1 LSPSCH
7 VAAERGVLIGYF
19 LLLFSTSASR
29 KRFST
34 LRVAQFGE
42 NKWGFIQ
49 NRHSTFA
56 KTATINPK
64 VGIPV

>member
-1 LSPSCH
+1 

-29 KRFST
+29 KGFST

-42 NKWGFIQ
+42 NQSGFCQ
-49 NRHSTFA
+49 NFRSTFA